1 MPRNALLLSPERMTG
16 GRAGT
21 LLAYDC
27 LAASLAEQTDFA
39 LGSSNDSTFA
49 EAGDSM
55 GLKGWNVAILVAIG
69 AIWFAGSTQ
78 REKRVVGDAHTDK
91 VAAFEDQAA
100 ASPADPVRVK
110 ELAQSYLDAHQ
121 PGMALLTIERAPEA
135 VRKDASV
142 EHLYARSLLDQGRSA
157 DALAAERRVL
167 SYCADPTLEV
177 PACSTYLIASA
188 TRRAEILEQ
197 LVNLGIEDAN
207 AHPEASSLAYHNATR
222 QVSFSS
228 R

>member
-1 MPRNALLLSPERMTG
+1 
-16 GRAGT
+16 
-21 LLAYDC
+21 
-27 LAASLAEQTDFA
+27 
-39 LGSSNDSTFA
+39 
-49 EAGDSM
+49 M
-55 GLKGWNVAILVAIG
+55 GLKGWNIAVLVAIG

-78 REKRVVGDAHTDK
+78 REKRVVGDSHTDRVALLEEQ
-91 VAAFEDQAA
+91 VAATPNDVAR
-100 ASPADPVRVK
+100 VR
-110 ELAQSYLDAHQ
+110 ELAQAYLDARA
-121 PGMALLTIERAPEA
+121 PGMALASIEHAPAAIRAEPT
-135 VRKDASV
+135 V
-142 EHLYARSLLDQGRSA
+142 EHLYARALLDQGRSA

-167 SYCADPTLEV
+167 ATCADPSSEV

-197 LVNLGIEDAN
+197 LVTLGVEDAN

>member
-1 MPRNALLLSPERMTG
+1 
-16 GRAGT
+16 
-21 LLAYDC
+21 
-27 LAASLAEQTDFA
+27 
-39 LGSSNDSTFA
+39 
-49 EAGDSM
+49 M
-55 GLKGWNVAILVAIG
+55 GLKGWNIAILVAIG

-78 REKRVVGDAHTDK
+78 REKRVVGDSQSDR
-91 VAAFEDQAA
+91 VALLEEQVA
-100 ASPADPVRVK
+100 ASPNDVARVR
-110 ELAQSYLDAHQ
+110 ELAQAYLDARA
-121 PGMALLTIERAPEA
+121 PGMALASIEHAPAA
-135 VRKDASV
+135 VRAEPTVD
-142 EHLYARSLLDQGRSA
+142 HLYARALLDQGRSA

-167 SYCADPTLEV
+167 ARCAESDTTAPSEA

-197 LVNLGIEDAN
+197 LVTLGVEDAN